1 MKASCAW
8 TLEGTHGIRTGRI
21 GFLAGRKKKQER
33 LSPECAGSAEIADGD
48 QSRKEG
54 RRKGRRLGRAR
65 EELAV

>member
-33 LSPECAGSAEIADGD
+33 LNPECAGSAEIADGN
-48 QSRKEG
+48 QSGKEG
-54 RRKGRRLGRAR
+54 RRKGRRPRWAR
-65 EELAV
+65 EKLAV